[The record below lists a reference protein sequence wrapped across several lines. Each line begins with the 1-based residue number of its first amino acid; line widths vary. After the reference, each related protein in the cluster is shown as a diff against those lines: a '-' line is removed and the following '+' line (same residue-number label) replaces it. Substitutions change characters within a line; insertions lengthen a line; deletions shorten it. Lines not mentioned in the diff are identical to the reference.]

1 MTSTPAYGF
10 RISQGAATGPMQT
23 AMQAG
28 DVDAIQKVLKER
40 FPTLQFETLP
50 TEEVEK
56 PAEAAPAAAATTLAD
71 AVATP
76 SSETTSSIYNDYMAG
91 LPAVARDLVTTDYK
105 GVRGGRLGRG
115 NYTTESLIP
124 GAQITTPAVETKQPE
139 PAAASTPS
147 APSFSYT
154 TYNYYDIPEAVKA
167 EATTTAPVVETPKT
181 ETPTE
186 TTTAA
191 PVRAMTPAW
200 ARTEAQEDKTVN
212 KAGAGLVPSTQ
223 QRGVYVA
230 PTDVA
235 ASKAAAGAAQRIEAR
250 QEATGN
256 IGVRAAAG
264 EDKKMGAQAVAAL
277 IAAPGND
284 RKAAQA
290 ALKQAEK
297 GNIELTNNAR
307 QALQQAAKKK

>member
-1 MTSTPAYGF
+1 
-10 RISQGAATGPMQT
+10 
-23 AMQAG
+23 
-28 DVDAIQKVLKER
+28 
-40 FPTLQFETLP
+40 
-50 TEEVEK
+50 
-56 PAEAAPAAAATTLAD
+56 
-71 AVATP
+71 
-76 SSETTSSIYNDYMAG
+76 
-91 LPAVARDLVTTDYK
+91 
-105 GVRGGRLGRG
+105 
-115 NYTTESLIP
+115 
-124 GAQITTPAVETKQPE
+124 
-139 PAAASTPS
+139 
-147 APSFSYT
+147 
-154 TYNYYDIPEAVKA
+154 
-167 EATTTAPVVETPKT
+167 
-181 ETPTE
+181 
-186 TTTAA
+186 
-191 PVRAMTPAW
+191 
-200 ARTEAQEDKTVN
+200 
-212 KAGAGLVPSTQ
+212 
-223 QRGVYVA
+223 VYVA